1 VGSTLPPFTLAI
13 EPLTAAGFTPFGGVI
28 DADPARR
35 EAMNGGTFERFN
47 DLARVDVDPG
57 RTRVGIARALR
68 ATPLPHTFDLVER
81 HPLGSQAFVPLGPF
95 AFVVVV
101 AQPGESVR
109 PEELRAFITDG
120 TQGVNYA
127 RGVWHMPLVALEPGQ
142 AFLVIDRG
150 EDNPESSPNC
160 DELRLDRPVILVRA

>member
-1 VGSTLPPFTLAI
+1 MGSSLPPFTLAI
-13 EPLTAAGFTPFGGVI
+13 EPLTAAGFAPFGDVV

-68 ATPLPHTFDLVER
+68 ATLLPHTFDLVER
-81 HPLGSQAFVPLGPF
+81 HPLGSQAFIPLARF

-101 AQPGESVR
+101 APPGETVR
-109 PEELRAFITDG
+109 PEDLHAFITDG

-127 RGVWHMPLVALEPGQ
+127 RGIWHLPLVALEPEQ

-150 EDNPESSPNC
+150 EASLPNC
-160 DELRLDRPVILVRA
+160 DELRLGRPVSLVRA